1 MAQGGATTK
10 ESGMNC
16 EDELQLCV
24 RQQLDQLADETGDA
38 RLRRFHHSPNGGR
51 RSKREGAVFRGMGV
65 RPGFPDLIYPAPV
78 GGYAGV
84 AFELKTASG
93 RLSDEQRDW
102 LAWLESQGYRVAVPR
117 SVAEVLGIV
126 SEVFGL
132 GIHPQVLE
140 NRAAMIDAAGCWT
153 KKNSPRI
160 RDLTARKLRV

>member
-1 MAQGGATTK
+1 
-10 ESGMNC
+10 MNC

-24 RQQLDQLADETGDA
+24 RQQLDRLADETGDD
-38 RLRRFHHSPNGGR
+38 RLRRFHHSPNGGH

-78 GGYAGV
+78 GGYSGV

-102 LAWLESQGYRVAVPR
+102 LAWLEAQGYRAAVPR
-117 SVAEVLGIV
+117 SVGEVLV
-126 SEVFGL
+126 VVNEVFGL
-132 GIHPQVLE
+132 GVSDQVLG
-140 NRAAMIDAAGCWT
+140 NRAAMIDTAGCWM

-160 RDLTARKLRV
+160 RDLTRRKSRV

>member
-1 MAQGGATTK
+1 
-10 ESGMNC
+10 MNC
-16 EDELQLCV
+16 EDELQLSV
-24 RQQLDQLADETGDA
+24 RQQLDRLADETGDE
-38 RLRRFHHSPNGGR
+38 RIRRFHHSPNGGH

-102 LAWLESQGYRVAVPR
+102 LAWLELVGYRCAVPR
-117 SVAEVLGIV
+117 TVGEVLVIV
-126 SEVFGL
+126 NEVFAL
-132 GIHPQVLE
+132 GVSSQVLE
-140 NRAAMIDAAGCWT
+140 NRALVLDGFGCWT

-160 RDLTARKLRV
+160 RDLTSRRGSRIMTS

>member
-1 MAQGGATTK
+1 
-10 ESGMNC
+10 MNC

-24 RQQLDQLADETGDA
+24 RQELDRLVDETGDE
-38 RLRRFHHSPNGGR
+38 RLRRFHHSPNGGH

-78 GGYAGV
+78 GGYSGV

-102 LAWLESQGYRVAVPR
+102 LGWLAGQGYRVATPR
-117 SVAEVLGIV
+117 TVGEVLSLV
-126 SEVFGL
+126 NEVFAL
-132 GIHPQVLE
+132 GVHPLVLE
-140 NRAAMIDAAGCWT
+140 NRATMLDGFGCWT

-160 RDLTARKLRV
+160 RDLTTKRKRV

>member
-1 MAQGGATTK
+1 
-10 ESGMNC
+10 MNC

-24 RQQLDQLADETGDA
+24 RQQLDRLADETGDD
-38 RLRRFHHSPNGGR
+38 RLRRFHHSPNGGH

-78 GGYAGV
+78 GGYSGV

-102 LAWLESQGYRVAVPR
+102 LGWLASQGYRIATPR
-117 SVAEVLGIV
+117 SVGEVLATV
-126 SEVFGL
+126 NEVFGL
-132 GIHPQVLE
+132 GVSDQVLA
-140 NRAAMIDAAGCWT
+140 NRALMIDTAGCWT

-160 RDLTARKLRV
+160 RDLTSRRPSRIMTS